1 MRQYTRRHVGDVVNG
16 AILLERID
24 NRLWKMQCPCGNIFI
39 NQPSDSSGLCWACS
53 HKKVAKSLEKHN
65 ESPRTGRNGTRLY
78 NIWDGMRCRCNN
90 QNRTDYIHY
99 GGRGISVCD
108 EWNDYLEFKRWALE
122 NGYSEDLTL
131 DRIDVNGNYSPDN
144 CRWATAKEQANN
156 KRYFPYK
163 YGRDEKGRFRKKE
176 EPA

>member
-1 MRQYTRRHVGDVVNG
+1 
-16 AILLERID
+16 
-24 NRLWKMQCPCGNIFI
+24 
-39 NQPSDSSGLCWACS
+39 
-53 HKKVAKSLEKHN
+53 
-65 ESPRTGRNGTRLY
+65 
-78 NIWDGMRCRCNN
+78 MRCRCNN
-90 QNRTDYIHY
+90 KNRTEYIYY

-108 EWNDYLEFKRWALE
+108 EWNDYLAFKQWALE

-144 CRWATAKEQANN
+144 CRWATTKEQANN

-176 EPA
+176 ESI